1 MRIDWFLSSFAGSAQ
16 LLFNVLSAHLG
27 FTFSQGFIDYVL
39 YYTLDTRPWLVLVVG
54 PIYALIYYGVFRFFI
69 ERLNLMTPGRERDDA
84 AATSAS
90 AGIGSGDSLARQL
103 VLAFGGRRNIK
114 SLDACITRLRV
125 ELHDV
130 AKASP
135 ERLKTLGAAG
145 VMNVGKNL
153 QAVFGTRSENLKSD
167 MEAYLKTAGPGQDDE
182 TVAPSVADP
191 EPVAAAAA
199 IARDPAA
206 AEKAR
211 GYVDAL
217 GGRRNIHTVTAC
229 AVTRLR
235 VTVRDGAAV
244 DETALAA
251 AGASGVM
258 HVAGPALH
266 VIVGPHAAE
275 YAEAISTLNAQV
287 STLRVES

>member
-1 MRIDWFLSSFAGSAQ
+1 VAPVLYLLHALLAGSAQ
-16 LLFNVLSAHLG
+16 LLFNVLGAHLG

-39 YYTLDTRPWLVLVVG
+39 YYGLDTRPWLVLVVG
-54 PIYALIYYGVFRFFI
+54 PVYALIYYGVFRFFI
-69 ERLNLMTPGRERDDA
+69 ERLNLMTPGREREDA
-84 AATSAS
+84 AATA
-90 AGIGSGDSLARQL
+90 ATAAVDSGDSLARQL
-103 VLAFGGRRNIK
+103 VVAFGGRRNIK

-130 AKASP
+130 AKANP
-135 ERLKTLGAAG
+135 VRLKALGAAG

-182 TVAPSVADP
+182 AIVPSAGAGP
-191 EPVAAAAA
+191 TALASEAA

-206 AEKAR
+206 PEKAR
-211 GYVDAL
+211 GYVAAL

-229 AVTRLR
+229 GVTRLR

-258 HVAGPALH
+258 HVPGPALH

-275 YAEAISTLNAQV
+275 YAEAMAGTPDNG
-287 STLRVES
+287 